1 MWWRRSH
8 CRPRITDELR
18 FHRDRLIDDYVA
30 AGMDRAEAERR
41 AFLEF
46 GNAAA
51 IEESVRDV
59 RGRWLD
65 DLSKDVSY
73 AVRTLRRSPAFTCV
87 AVLSLALGIGANTAI
102 FSVINAVMLR
112 SLPVEEPDRLVRIT
126 RLMSGRP
133 GQVSYPVFE
142 RFRDGISS
150 ISGAFVQQRTS
161 EQTITI
167 DSSEEAVAI
176 DLVSGSYFSVLRL
189 NPAAGRLLD
198 PTDDV
203 ESPAPPAA
211 VISDRYWFRRFGR
224 SPRAIG
230 TTMTVRNRVFTIV
243 GVMPSSFRGAL
254 VGTPPDIV
262 LPLSPLMPAAQRAGI
277 GFNALML
284 MARLKPGATVEQA
297 QAEAEVAYRP
307 IAEAQA
313 AESSSRQE
321 RAAMRRQQVVA
332 FHSPDGFNRI
342 SDDLTEPL
350 LLLMAIVGL
359 ILLLACVNVS
369 GLLLARAA
377 ARQREI
383 SIRVAIGAAR
393 GRLIRQFLTESLVL
407 AMTGGALGFAFAGR
421 ASERLFS
428 LFVNGRPI
436 DFSVTPDGRVLAF
449 TALVTLVA
457 SLAAGLVPALRAF
470 RVRVN
475 PALKEVPA
483 RGHGRLGKSLVVAQ
497 FAISMV
503 LVVGATLF
511 VGTLVKLYAV
521 DRGFDTNGLLALQVR
536 TIKPY
541 PRERTRAMQHD
552 VLEGLKS
559 MTGVQSASAG
569 AILPVGGGLWDRNVR
584 VEGHASQT
592 AEPENVAFNLIAPA
606 YFATLSTPL
615 REGREFTDR
624 DTASSP
630 FVAIVNES
638 FARSFF
644 GERSAVGRR
653 VTTVGLTY
661 EIVGVVGDAK
671 YQGLREGTLRT
682 LYVPWTQR
690 AEEQDFGYL
699 LRLQDGD
706 FTRVR
711 PAVPDVLRQVDP
723 GLRVFRLMTYDEWI
737 DEGLPTERLMAII
750 GGLVGALALV
760 LAGVGMFGVLAFQVT
775 RRTNELGVRTV
786 LGATRWSMMQLVL
799 RDVIAIVVPGVV
811 LGGGAALMLTGLA
824 RSLLFGLTP
833 TEPGVFALAASILT
847 AAALLAGWVPARRAS
862 SVDPLVALRHE

>member
-1 MWWRRSH
+1 MRWKPWRRP
-8 CRPRITDELR
+8 PRISDELR
-18 FHRDRLIDDYVA
+18 FHRDRLIADYVA
-30 AGMDRAEAERR
+30 GGMDRADAERR

-46 GNAAA
+46 GNAVA
-51 IEESVRDV
+51 IEESIRDV

-65 DLSKDVSY
+65 DLSKDLSY
-73 AVRTLRRSPAFTCV
+73 AVRTLRRSPVFTGV
-87 AVLSLALGIGANTAI
+87 AVLSLALGIGANAAI

-126 RLMSGRP
+126 RLLNGRP

-142 RFRDGISS
+142 RFRDHISS
-150 ISGAFVQQRTS
+150 ISGAFVQQRTP
-161 EQTITI
+161 EQTITV
-167 DSSEEAVAI
+167 DGSEEVVAI
-176 DLVSGSYFSVLRL
+176 DLISGSYFSVLRL

-198 PTDDV
+198 PADDV
-203 ESPAPPAA
+203 ESPTTLAA

-230 TTMTVRNRVFTIV
+230 TTITVRNRVFTIV
-243 GVMPSSFRGAL
+243 GVMPASFRGAQ
-254 VGTPPDIV
+254 VGSPPDVV
-262 LPLSPLMPAAQRAGI
+262 LPLSTLMPAAQRNGI

-284 MARLKPGATVEQA
+284 LARLKPGVTVDQA

-321 RAAMRRQQVVA
+321 RAAMLRQRVVA

-342 SDDLTEPL
+342 RDDIAEPL

-393 GRLIRQFLTESLVL
+393 GRLLRQFLTESLVL
-407 AMTGGALGFAFAGR
+407 AAMGGALGLAFAG
-421 ASERLFS
+421 AVSGRLFS

-436 DFSVTPDGRVLAF
+436 DVSVTPDGRVLAF
-449 TALVTLVA
+449 TALVTLAA
-457 SLAAGLVPALRAF
+457 SLAAGLVPAWRAF
-470 RVRVN
+470 RGRLN
-475 PALKEVPA
+475 PALKDVPA
-483 RGHGRLGKSLVVAQ
+483 RGHGRLGKSLVVVQ

-536 TIKPY
+536 TNQPY
-541 PRERTRAMQHD
+541 SPERTRAIQRA
-552 VLEGLKS
+552 VLDGLTS
-559 MTGVQSASAG
+559 MTGVRSASAA
-569 AILPVGGGLWDRNVR
+569 AILPIGGGLWDRNVR
-584 VEGHASQT
+584 VEGHASQSG
-592 AEPENVAFNLIAPA
+592 EPENVAFNLIAPA
-606 YFATLSTPL
+606 YFATLGTPL

-644 GERSAVGRR
+644 GDRSAIGRH

-671 YQGLREGTLRT
+671 YQGLREGTFRT

-690 AEEQDFGYL
+690 KENQDFGYL
-699 LRLQDGD
+699 VRLPGNDV
-706 FTRVR
+706 TRAA
-711 PAVPDVLRQVDP
+711 PAVQRVVRDADA
-723 GLRVFRLMTYDEWI
+723 GLRVVRLMSYDAWI
-737 DEGLPTERLMAII
+737 DEGIPTERLMAII

-760 LAGVGMFGVLAFQVT
+760 LAGVGLFGVLAFQVT

-786 LGATRWSMMQLVL
+786 LGATHWSMMRLVL
-799 RDVIAIVVPGVV
+799 RDVVAIVVPGIVI
-811 LGGGAALMLTGLA
+811 GGGAALMLTGLA

-833 TEPGVFALAASILT
+833 TEPGVFALAAAILT

-862 SVDPLVALRHE
+862 HVDPLTALRHE

>member
-1 MWWRRSH
+1 MWWRLWRR
-8 CRPRITDELR
+8 RPRISDELR

-30 AGMDRAEAERR
+30 SGMDRREAERR

-46 GNAAA
+46 GNAAT

-65 DLSKDVSY
+65 DLSKDLTYSF
-73 AVRTLRRSPAFTCV
+73 RTLRRAPAFTVV
-87 AVLSLALGIGANTAI
+87 AVLSLALGIGANAAI
-102 FSVINAVMLR
+102 FSLINAVMLR
-112 SLPVEEPDRLVRIT
+112 SLPVERPDRLVRIT
-126 RLMSGRP
+126 RVLNGRP

-142 RFRDGISS
+142 RFRDHLSA
-150 ISGAFVQQRTS
+150 ISGVFVQQRTS

-167 DSSEEAVAI
+167 DGSEDVVAI
-176 DLVSGSYFSVLRL
+176 DLVSGSYFSVLGL
-189 NPAAGRLLD
+189 TPAVGRLLD
-198 PTDDV
+198 PADDI
-203 ESPAPPAA
+203 ETPAAPAA
-211 VISDRYWFRRFGR
+211 VISDSYWSRRFGR
-224 SPRAIG
+224 GARAIG
-230 TTMTVRNRVFTIV
+230 TTMTIRNRVFTIV
-243 GVMPSSFRGAL
+243 GVMPASFRGVL
-254 VGTPPDIV
+254 VGTPPDVV
-262 LPLSPLMPAAQRAGI
+262 LPLSPLMPAAQRSGI
-277 GFNALML
+277 GFNALL
-284 MARLKPGATVEQA
+284 LLARLKPGATVEQA

-313 AESSSRQE
+313 AESSSGRE
-321 RAAMRRQQVVA
+321 RAAMLRQQVVA

-342 SDDLTEPL
+342 RDDIAEPL
-350 LLLMAIVGL
+350 VLLAAIVGL

-393 GRLIRQFLTESLVL
+393 GRLVRQFLTESLLL
-407 AMTGGALGFAFAGR
+407 AALGGALGFAFAGR
-421 ASERLFS
+421 GSERLLF

-436 DFSVTPDGRVLAF
+436 DFSVTPDIRVLAF
-449 TALVTLVA
+449 TALVTLAA

-475 PALKEVPA
+475 PALKEVPVHH
-483 RGHGRLGKSLVVAQ
+483 HGRLGRSLVVVQ

-521 DRGFDTNGLLALQVR
+521 DRGFDTNGLLAVQVR
-536 TIKPY
+536 SDRPY
-541 PRERTRAMQHD
+541 PRERTREMQRS

-559 MTGVQSASAG
+559 IPGVRSASAG

-584 VEGHASQT
+584 VEGHASQSGD
-592 AEPENVAFNLIAPA
+592 PENVAFNVIAPA
-606 YFATLSTPL
+606 YFATLGTPL
-615 REGREFTDR
+615 RQGREFTDR

-638 FARSFF
+638 FARAFV
-644 GERSAVGRR
+644 GDRSAIGRR

-682 LYVPWTQR
+682 LYIPWTQR

-699 LRLQDGD
+699 ARLQGGD
-706 FTRVR
+706 SPSVRQAVERVVR
-711 PAVPDVLRQVDP
+711 EAGG
-723 GLRVFRLMTYDEWI
+723 GLRVFRLMTYDAWI
-737 DEGLPTERLMAII
+737 DEGIPTERLMATV
-750 GGLVGALALV
+750 GGLIGLLALV
-760 LAGVGMFGVLAFQVT
+760 LAGVGLFGVLAFQVT

-786 LGATRWSMMQLVL
+786 LGATRWSMMRLVL
-799 RDVIAIVVPGVV
+799 GDVVAIVVPGVV
-811 LGGGAALMLTGLA
+811 IGAGAALMLTGLA

-833 TEPGVFALAASILT
+833 TEPGVFALAAAILC